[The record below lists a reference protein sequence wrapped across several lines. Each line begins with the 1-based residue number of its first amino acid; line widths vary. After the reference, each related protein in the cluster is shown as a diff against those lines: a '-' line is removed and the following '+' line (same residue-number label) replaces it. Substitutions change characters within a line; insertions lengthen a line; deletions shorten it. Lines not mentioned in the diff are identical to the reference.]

1 MSLSLKGND
10 TTEELRHKIKNNK
23 IMDQSFSTDNFKGI
37 LSRENRNGR
46 NLEKEF
52 FPGIFETTK
61 AITEINKK
69 IHFRLRLRITD
80 DPILAAL
87 NEEKVNKKELK
98 KGLIEKHLNEVSEN
112 LLNPKFRVSIKKLET
127 DDKPIY
133 TIDKTAEDYFAI
145 KQLQF
150 NVRKSF
156 KVKQANRFAI
166 INQINSLLTDNFPKV
181 VLRTDVKSFYE
192 TIPHDKLRTK
202 INDNLPLSFLSK
214 KMIWK
219 ILEDFLSASEATEK
233 IGIPRGIGVSAYLA
247 ELYMRDI
254 DKEISSLKDVTYYA
268 RYVDDIIIVFTP
280 TTNKAVPKYIDQV
293 QKIIE
298 TDTGLK
304 INLKPEKTKEINLVI
319 GNKVYD
325 LSFLGYNFEFGNSK
339 FIQIRLTEDK
349 ILKYKGRITNAIQ
362 EFNMQKK
369 YDSRDARRMLI
380 HRLNFLTGNTR
391 LENNK
396 ANVLVGIYYTNSL
409 LSQPLEDLIALDS
422 FLYNLID
429 TNITDSNLQ
438 NRLKLFSF
446 KKGFEE
452 RKYVNF
458 SSKTKRVT
466 LNEILNIVH

>member
-1 MSLSLKGND
+1 
-10 TTEELRHKIKNNK
+10 
-23 IMDQSFSTDNFKGI
+23 MDQSFSTENFEGI
-37 LSRENRNGR
+37 LSRENRKGR

-52 FPGIFETTK
+52 FPLIFETTK

-69 IHFRLRLRITD
+69 IHLRLRLRIAD
-80 DPILAAL
+80 DPTLAAL
-87 NEEKVNKKELK
+87 NEEKVNKKNLK
-98 KGLIEKHLNEVSEN
+98 KELIEKHLNEVSN
-112 LLNPKFRVSIKKLET
+112 KLLIPKFRVSIKKLET
-127 DDKPIY
+127 DDKPVY
-133 TIDKTAEDYFAI
+133 TTDNTAEDYFAI

-166 INQINSLLTDNFPKV
+166 VNQINSLLTDNFPKV

-202 INDNLPLSFLSK
+202 INDNPLLSFLSK

-219 ILEDFLSASEATEK
+219 ILEDFLAASEATEK

-254 DKEISSLKDVTYYA
+254 DKGISSLKDVTYYA

-280 TTNKAVPKYIDQV
+280 TTNKTVPTYIDQV
-293 QKIIE
+293 KKIIE

-304 INLKPEKTKEINLVI
+304 MNLKPEKTKEIDLIISN
-319 GNKVYD
+319 GASD
-325 LSFLGYNFEFGNSK
+325 LSFLGYKFEFNNLK
-339 FIQIRLTEDK
+339 FTQIRLTEDK
-349 ILKYKGRITNAIQ
+349 LKKHKGRITNAIQ
-362 EFNMQKK
+362 DFNTQKK
-369 YDSRDARRMLI
+369 FDARGARRILI

-396 ANVLVGIYYTNSL
+396 ANILIGIYYTNSL
-409 LSQPLEDLIALDS
+409 LSQPLEDLTDLDN
-422 FLYNLID
+422 FLNDQID
-429 TNITDSNLQ
+429 TSIANADLRK
-438 NRLKLFSF
+438 RLKLFSF

-452 RKYVNF
+452 KKYVNF
-458 SSKTKRVT
+458 SSKTKQVT
-466 LNEILNIVH
+466 LNEILNTL

>member
-1 MSLSLKGND
+1 
-10 TTEELRHKIKNNK
+10 
-23 IMDQSFSTDNFKGI
+23 MDQSFSVDNFKKI
-37 LSRENRNGR
+37 LSYENRKGR

-52 FPGIFETTK
+52 FPSIFETTK

-69 IHFRLRLRITD
+69 IYTRLRFKIAD
-80 DPILAAL
+80 DTVLAKL
-87 NEEKVNKKELK
+87 IEEKAIKKNLK
-98 KGLIEKHLNEVSEN
+98 QELIEKHLTDVSEK
-112 LLNPKFRVSIKKLET
+112 LLDSKFKIAITRVET
-127 DDKPIY
+127 DEKPVY
-133 TIDKTAEDYFAI
+133 TTTESAENYFAI
-145 KQLQF
+145 KQLQY

-166 INQINSLLTDNFPKV
+166 VNQINSLLTDNFPKI

-192 TIPHDKLRTK
+192 SIPHDKLLAK
-202 INDNLPLSFLSK
+202 INDNPLLSFLSK
-214 KMIWK
+214 KLIWK
-219 ILEDFLSASEATEK
+219 ILKDFLVASSATDK

-280 TTNKAVPKYIDQV
+280 TTNHKTPTYIDQV
-293 QKIIE
+293 KSIME

-304 INLKPEKTKEINLVI
+304 MNPVKTNELDLVKS
-319 GNKVYD
+319 NAMWE
-325 LSFLGYNFEFGNSK
+325 LNFLGYQFHFK
-339 FIQIRLTEDK
+339 DLLFVQIKLTNDK
-349 ILKYKGRITNAIQ
+349 MNKYKGRITNAIQ
-362 EFNMQKK
+362 EFSTQSRF
-369 YDSRDARRMLI
+369 DSRGARRILI

-409 LSQPLEDLIALDS
+409 LSEPLDDLIALDN
-422 FLYNLID
+422 FLAIEVDN
-429 TNITDSNLQ
+429 NIANTDLRK
-438 NRLKLFSF
+438 RLKLFSF

-452 RKYVNF
+452 KKYVNF

-466 LNEILNIVH
+466 LNEILKTL